1 MITVNSKQQQ
11 QPVAAGVMDR
21 EHDHDQRDR
30 DQMEDDNVMGSVNSS
45 SVEDQSSVKSE
56 SLSPPCPNSKIKIMC
71 SYGGRI
77 LPRPHD
83 GQLRYVGGET
93 RILLWQRSISFGEMM
108 AKLVAMVGRS
118 VAVKYQL
125 PNEDLDA
132 LISVVCEE
140 DFGSM
145 IDEYLRMEGRD
156 SSARLRLFLFFIPAP
171 TPPSSSSPRLSES
184 RSLDQQFI
192 EALNG
197 MPVASGGNSGAAPRP
212 SRALDEDLECGRPV
226 KPIKMHRQL
235 SATDRI
241 AETASG
247 SPSSRRVSPRTSPR
261 APDEC
266 PSVRSARSSLLQQ
279 QLQDS
284 LHEPC
289 KQLAVATRENS
300 AGRIPQEMIEPVM
313 IHHYYP
319 GTDPCSRQVFSNE
332 PPTPPDMS
340 KVAHHEGESP
350 KKADQHSQDL
360 QAANGFICVST
371 TWCAGSEIL
380 VNRQY
385 SPAAVHHRHG
395 HPIAPAICDQQLY
408 PVMASATACCSCRE
422 TRTSKPGPS
431 PSRFRDGLQQQ
442 QQPQQQI
449 FHEQVDDNTRMLL
462 RPVLVPQQQHQQ
474 QQPFYEPVHHHHRLV
489 AEKNGSRLSDLDRS
503 KYKR

>member
-1 MITVNSKQQQ
+1 
-11 QPVAAGVMDR
+11 
-21 EHDHDQRDR
+21 
-30 DQMEDDNVMGSVNSS
+30 
-45 SVEDQSSVKSE
+45 
-56 SLSPPCPNSKIKIMC
+56 
-71 SYGGRI
+71 
-77 LPRPHD
+77 
-83 GQLRYVGGET
+83 
-93 RILLWQRSISFGEMM
+93 MM

-132 LISVVCEE
+132 LISVVCEK

-156 SSARLRLFLFFIPAP
+156 SSARPRLLFFIPAP

-192 EALNG
+192 KALNG
-197 MPVASGGNSGAAPRP
+197 MPVASGGNSGAAPWP

-261 APDEC
+261 APDKC

-289 KQLAVATRENS
+289 KQLTVATRENS

-332 PPTPPDMS
+332 PPTPS
-340 KVAHHEGESP
+340 V
-350 KKADQHSQDL
+350 
-360 QAANGFICVST
+360 VST
-371 TWCAGSEIL
+371 NHSLKITTTT
-380 VNRQY
+380 NY
-385 SPAAVHHRHG
+385 ST
-395 HPIAPAICDQQLY
+395 Q
-408 PVMASATACCSCRE
+408 
-422 TRTSKPGPS
+422 
-431 PSRFRDGLQQQ
+431 
-442 QQPQQQI
+442 
-449 FHEQVDDNTRMLL
+449 
-462 RPVLVPQQQHQQ
+462 
-474 QQPFYEPVHHHHRLV
+474 
-489 AEKNGSRLSDLDRS
+489 
-503 KYKR
+503 